1 MSNKKVYTLS
11 NYIILQSIL
20 YEMYILII
28 LQYFNYITAI
38 LSWNNKV

>member
-20 YEMYILII
+20 YEMYILYRKE
-28 LQYFNYITAI
+28 YFNDVTAKE
-38 LSWNNKV
+38 LK

>member
-20 YEMYILII
+20 YEMYINYLE
-28 LQYFNYITAI
+28 YFNYITAI

>member
-20 YEMYILII
+20 YEMYI
-28 LQYFNYITAI
+28 NYARIF
-38 LSWNNKV
+38 

>member
-20 YEMYILII
+20 YEMYI
-28 LQYFNYITAI
+28 NYTQIF
-38 LSWNNKV
+38 